1 MTKGAVFSLCLV
13 LAGCADRP
21 LYFPGTAPGENGN
34 GPGGGNGS
42 GNGSNGSNGSDPNNP
57 NGSNGGM
64 SVPPPRLLRP
74 ASTATVSARRPH
86 LLWDMTGVPGDAT
99 VELCAD
105 RACSQSLGSATVDGS
120 GAAAVP
126 DQDLASGV
134 VFWRVTASSGSSA
147 TWEFFVSPRGVG
159 TDGFWSTTLDL
170 DGDGVPDTTAS
181 ATNGN
186 VAVYLGGAAGLGAP
200 AIVLASPDGAKVN
213 FGYTIASA
221 GDLDGD
227 GYGDLAVGECGNGVG
242 RVHVYFGGP
251 GGPDPAREQAID
263 SPDKM
268 GGFGCRLAGAGDLDA
283 DGYAD
288 LAVGRVGNDFGGGLY
303 VFRGGAGGPETTTTR
318 IDSPDRKPSQLAY
331 SLAGVGDLDG
341 DGYAD
346 LVATEIDADDQS
358 GQAHIYLGG
367 PDGVAGDRVVS
378 LASPDEP
385 SHQFGASVAALGDA
399 DGDGWPDFVVGSPV
413 VTTSKLPPKAHLY
426 RGGPGAISASMGS
439 VELDTDGTSGFAN
452 EVEGGGDLDGDGF
465 ADVVISSRGTL
476 VLFRGGASIA
486 ATGQAVAAAGQ
497 GITPRH
503 LVVPGDLD
511 HDGRADLL
519 VSDGAGVEALFG
531 ATTGLTRSGVRAV
544 GAPGGLGFAG
554 TLR

>member
-1 MTKGAVFSLCLV
+1 MTKRAVFSLCLV

-21 LYFPGTAPGENGN
+21 LYFPGTAPGSGGGANGGNGN
-34 GPGGGNGS
+34 GT
-42 GNGSNGSNGSDPNNP
+42 NGSNGNDPNNP

-64 SVPPPRLLRP
+64 TVPVPRLLKP
-74 ASTATVSARRPH
+74 SSTATVSSRRPR
-86 LLWDMTGVPGDAT
+86 LAWDMTGVSGDAS

-105 RACSQSLGSATVDGS
+105 RACTRSLGTATVDGS

-126 DQDLASGV
+126 DQDLPGGV
-134 VFWRVTASSGSSA
+134 VFWRVSAPMGTSA
-147 TWEFFVSPRGVG
+147 TWELFVGPRGVA

-170 DGDGVPDTTAS
+170 DGDGVPDSAAS
-181 ATNGN
+181 ATSGN
-186 VAVYLGGAAGLGAP
+186 VAIYLGGAAGLGGP
-200 AIVLASPDGAKVN
+200 AIVLASPDGAKVG
-213 FGYTIASA
+213 FGYAIASA

-227 GYGDLAVGECGNGVG
+227 GFGDLAVGECGKGLG

-251 GGPDPAREQAID
+251 GGPDPARELPID

-268 GGFGCRLAGAGDLDA
+268 DGFGCRLAGAGDLDA

-303 VFRGGAGGPETTTTR
+303 VFRGGPGGPATTTTR

-358 GQAHIYLGG
+358 GQAHVYLGG
-367 PDGVAGDRVVS
+367 PDGVASDRVVS
-378 LASPDEP
+378 LASPDER
-385 SHQFGASVAALGDA
+385 SHQFGASVAAVGDA

-426 RGGPGAISASMGS
+426 RGAPGAIGAGMGS
-439 VELDTDGTSGFAN
+439 VELDTDGTAGFAN

-465 ADVVISSRGTL
+465 ADVVIASRDTL

-486 ATGQAVAAAGQ
+486 STGQAVAAAGQ

-503 LVVPGDLD
+503 LVVCGDLD

-531 ATTGLTRSGVRAV
+531 AAGGLTRTGARLV